1 MKPSKAEEKIKN
13 EIQQAKEKLLR
24 CFRKWYGC
32 LSVKELAANP
42 ILVREIEDLEKL
54 VLIQGV

>member
-1 MKPSKAEEKIKN
+1 MRLSEDEATIKS
-13 EIQQAKEKLLR
+13 EIQQAKDKLLR
-24 CFRKWYGC
+24 VFRKWYGC

-42 ILVREIEDLEKL
+42 DLVKEIESFEKL

>member
-1 MKPSKAEEKIKN
+1 MSFSKAEEKARS

-24 CFRKWYGC
+24 VFRKWYGC
-32 LSVKELAANP
+32 LSVSELAANP
-42 ILVREIEDLEKL
+42 ILVQEIEDFEKL